1 MKSKIEIRHEAA
13 KLAVKLPGTTIE
25 NFHDR
30 AYRLELYLTGEAV
43 LPETTNEAD
52 IIKMY
57 LNASNQHKRLKSY
70 QIAIPKKQRVAAKLP
85 FYHSQNFPT

>member
-30 AYRLELYLTGEAV
+30 AYRLELYLIGEAV
-43 LPETTNEAD
+43 LPETLDEMD
-52 IIKMY
+52 II
-57 LNASNQHKRLKSY
+57 NNVFDRIRSPQVVEPASNL
-70 QIAIPKKQRVAAKLP
+70 
-85 FYHSQNFPT
+85 NF

>member
-1 MKSKIEIRHEAA
+1 MKSKIEIRHEAV

-43 LPETTNEAD
+43 LPETLDEMD
-52 IIKMY
+52 IINNV
-57 LNASNQHKRLKSY
+57 LDRIRSPQVVERASNL
-70 QIAIPKKQRVAAKLP
+70 
-85 FYHSQNFPT
+85 NF

>member
-52 IIKMY
+52 II
-57 LNASNQHKRLKSY
+57 NDVFERLKSTQAY
-70 QIAIPKKQRVAAKLP
+70 EVL
-85 FYHSQNFPT
+85 SNCNS

>member
-1 MKSKIEIRHEAA
+1 MKSKIEIRHECHVITHK

-43 LPETTNEAD
+43 LPETLDEMD
-52 IIKMY
+52 II
-57 LNASNQHKRLKSY
+57 NNVFDRIRSPQVVERASNL
-70 QIAIPKKQRVAAKLP
+70 
-85 FYHSQNFPT
+85 NF

>member
-52 IIKMY
+52 II
-57 LNASNQHKRLKSY
+57 NDVFERLKSV
-70 QIAIPKKQRVAAKLP
+70 QAFEVL
-85 FYHSQNFPT
+85 SNCNS

>member
-43 LPETTNEAD
+43 LPETLDEMD
-52 IIKMY
+52 IINNVFD
-57 LNASNQHKRLKSY
+57 LIRSPQVVECASNCNS
-70 QIAIPKKQRVAAKLP
+70 
-85 FYHSQNFPT
+85 

>member
-13 KLAVKLPGTTIE
+13 KLAVKLPGTTID

-52 IIKMY
+52 II
-57 LNASNQHKRLKSY
+57 NDVFERLKST
-70 QIAIPKKQRVAAKLP
+70 QTFEVL
-85 FYHSQNFPT
+85 SNCNS

>member
-43 LPETTNEAD
+43 LPETLDEMD
-52 IIKMY
+52 II
-57 LNASNQHKRLKSY
+57 NNVFDRIRSQQVSEPASNL
-70 QIAIPKKQRVAAKLP
+70 
-85 FYHSQNFPT
+85 NF

>member
-1 MKSKIEIRHEAA
+1 MKSKIEIRLESA

-52 IIKMY
+52 II
-57 LNASNQHKRLKSY
+57 NDVFERLKST
-70 QIAIPKKQRVAAKLP
+70 QAFEVL
-85 FYHSQNFPT
+85 SNCNS

>member
-30 AYRLELYLTGEAV
+30 AYLLELYLIGDAQ
-43 LPETTNEAD
+43 LPETSDEMDMINNIFDRIRSPQTFEGF
-52 IIKMY
+52 
-57 LNASNQHKRLKSY
+57 SNCNS
-70 QIAIPKKQRVAAKLP
+70 
-85 FYHSQNFPT
+85 

>member
-1 MKSKIEIRHEAA
+1 MKSKIEIRFEAA

-43 LPETTNEAD
+43 LPETLDEMD
-52 IIKMY
+52 IINNVFD
-57 LNASNQHKRLKSY
+57 LIRSPQVVERASNCNS
-70 QIAIPKKQRVAAKLP
+70 
-85 FYHSQNFPT
+85 

>member
-43 LPETTNEAD
+43 LPETLDEMD
-52 IIKMY
+52 II
-57 LNASNQHKRLKSY
+57 NNVFDRIRSPRAVEPASNL
-70 QIAIPKKQRVAAKLP
+70 
-85 FYHSQNFPT
+85 NF

>member
-43 LPETTNEAD
+43 LPETLDEMY
-52 IIKMY
+52 II
-57 LNASNQHKRLKSY
+57 NNVFDRIRSPQVVEPASNL
-70 QIAIPKKQRVAAKLP
+70 
-85 FYHSQNFPT
+85 NF

>member
-1 MKSKIEIRHEAA
+1 MKSKIEIRFEAA

-52 IIKMY
+52 II
-57 LNASNQHKRLKSY
+57 NDVFERLKST
-70 QIAIPKKQRVAAKLP
+70 QAFEVL
-85 FYHSQNFPT
+85 SNCNS

>member
-43 LPETTNEAD
+43 LPETLDEAD
-52 IIKMY
+52 IINNIISK
-57 LNASNQHKRLKSY
+57 LKFSR
-70 QIAIPKKQRVAAKLP
+70 AID
-85 FYHSQNFPT
+85 FFH

>member
-30 AYRLELYLTGEAV
+30 AYRLELYLIGEAV

-52 IIKMY
+52 II
-57 LNASNQHKRLKSY
+57 NDVFERLKSA
-70 QIAIPKKQRVAAKLP
+70 QAVEFL
-85 FYHSQNFPT
+85 SNCNS

>member
-43 LPETTNEAD
+43 LPETLDEMD
-52 IIKMY
+52 II
-57 LNASNQHKRLKSY
+57 NNVFDRFRSQQVVEPASNL
-70 QIAIPKKQRVAAKLP
+70 
-85 FYHSQNFPT
+85 NF

>member
-43 LPETTNEAD
+43 LPETLDEMD
-52 IIKMY
+52 IINNVFDRIRSPQTFEG
-57 LNASNQHKRLKSY
+57 LTNCNS
-70 QIAIPKKQRVAAKLP
+70 
-85 FYHSQNFPT
+85 

>member
-52 IIKMY
+52 IINDVFERIKS
-57 LNASNQHKRLKSY
+57 LQSFEVLSNCNS
-70 QIAIPKKQRVAAKLP
+70 
-85 FYHSQNFPT
+85 

>member
-43 LPETTNEAD
+43 LPETLDEMD
-52 IIKMY
+52 II
-57 LNASNQHKRLKSY
+57 NNVFDRIRSQQVVEPASNL
-70 QIAIPKKQRVAAKLP
+70 
-85 FYHSQNFPT
+85 NF

>member
-43 LPETTNEAD
+43 LPETLDEMD
-52 IIKMY
+52 II
-57 LNASNQHKRLKSY
+57 NNVFERIRTQQVAEPASNLN
-70 QIAIPKKQRVAAKLP
+70 L
-85 FYHSQNFPT
+85 

>member
-52 IIKMY
+52 II
-57 LNASNQHKRLKSY
+57 NDVFERLKST
-70 QIAIPKKQRVAAKLP
+70 QTFEVL
-85 FYHSQNFPT
+85 SNCNS

>member
-30 AYRLELYLTGEAV
+30 AYRLELYLTGEAQ
-43 LPETTNEAD
+43 LPETLNEAD
-52 IIKMY
+52 MIE
-57 LNASNQHKRLKSY
+57 NVFERLKS
-70 QIAIPKKQRVAAKLP
+70 
-85 FYHSQNFPT
+85 SQAFETSSNCKS

>member
-1 MKSKIEIRHEAA
+1 MKSKIEIRFEAA

-52 IIKMY
+52 II
-57 LNASNQHKRLKSY
+57 NDVFERLKSV
-70 QIAIPKKQRVAAKLP
+70 QAFEVL
-85 FYHSQNFPT
+85 SNCNS

>member
-52 IIKMY
+52 II
-57 LNASNQHKRLKSY
+57 NDVFKRLKSA
-70 QIAIPKKQRVAAKLP
+70 QAFEVL
-85 FYHSQNFPT
+85 SNCNS

>member
-52 IIKMY
+52 II
-57 LNASNQHKRLKSY
+57 NDVFERLKSA
-70 QIAIPKKQRVAAKLP
+70 QAFEVLSKCN
-85 FYHSQNFPT
+85 S

>member
-43 LPETTNEAD
+43 LPETLDEMD
-52 IIKMY
+52 IINNVFDRIR
-57 LNASNQHKRLKSY
+57 LQQVAEPASNL
-70 QIAIPKKQRVAAKLP
+70 
-85 FYHSQNFPT
+85 NF

>member
-30 AYRLELYLTGEAV
+30 AYRLELYLTG
-43 LPETTNEAD
+43 
-52 IIKMY
+52 
-57 LNASNQHKRLKSY
+57 
-70 QIAIPKKQRVAAKLP
+70 
-85 FYHSQNFPT
+85 

>member
-1 MKSKIEIRHEAA
+1 MKSKIEIRHEDA
-13 KLAVKLPGTTIE
+13 KLAVKLPGTTIQ

-52 IIKMY
+52 II
-57 LNASNQHKRLKSY
+57 NDVFERLKSP
-70 QIAIPKKQRVAAKLP
+70 QVVERASNL
-85 FYHSQNFPT
+85 NF

>member
-52 IIKMY
+52 II
-57 LNASNQHKRLKSY
+57 NDVFERLKSV
-70 QIAIPKKQRVAAKLP
+70 QAFEVLSNCK
-85 FYHSQNFPT
+85 S

>member
-43 LPETTNEAD
+43 LPETTNEAG
-52 IIKMY
+52 II
-57 LNASNQHKRLKSY
+57 NDVFERLKSA
-70 QIAIPKKQRVAAKLP
+70 QTFEVL
-85 FYHSQNFPT
+85 SNCNS

>member
-13 KLAVKLPGTTIE
+13 KLAIKLPGTTID

-30 AYRLELYLTGEAV
+30 SYRLELYLTGEAV

-52 IIKMY
+52 II
-57 LNASNQHKRLKSY
+57 NDVFERLKSA
-70 QIAIPKKQRVAAKLP
+70 QAFEVL
-85 FYHSQNFPT
+85 SNCNS

>member
-30 AYRLELYLTGEAV
+30 AYRFELYLTGEAV

-52 IIKMY
+52 II
-57 LNASNQHKRLKSY
+57 NDVFERLKST
-70 QIAIPKKQRVAAKLP
+70 QAFEVL
-85 FYHSQNFPT
+85 SNCNS